1 MYYLFLSFM
10 MISFVLF
17 PQASLPSMNFNI
29 LELVYLAILSGAYKR
44 AQKSH
49 LPSLFTKL
57 IANAANLVYF
67 VLLMGIFVTT

>member
-29 LELVYLAILSGAYKR
+29 LELVLAILSGAYKR